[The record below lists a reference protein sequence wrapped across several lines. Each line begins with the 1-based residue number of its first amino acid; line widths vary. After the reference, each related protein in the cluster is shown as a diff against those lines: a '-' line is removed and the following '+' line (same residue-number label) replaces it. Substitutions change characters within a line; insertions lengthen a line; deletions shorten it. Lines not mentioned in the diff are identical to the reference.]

1 MRKTVIL
8 IMLIISAVTMTAGFV
23 LRRSA
28 RAMSIKVH
36 KKDLP
41 EHGLTIIGPSDPS
54 FDALLSAHLKGEP
67 NEVIDRLK
75 PFSFFVENK
84 SKQTVVAYMVQ
95 WCFTKSDGTTQ
106 CYRKSLTN
114 PRALMDG
121 DNLSED
127 MMKQSG
133 RVKPGETRFF
143 SLVASDGSGGFS
155 IPARPEELE
164 QLKRGMLPDRAELFQ
179 RYSAELSKYSDLTVS
194 IDGAF
199 FDDGTFVGPDTAGFF
214 DETKAVIGAKYDLL
228 NEIAHGLSKGK
239 SKDAIF
245 KDLEDAANQPEVR
258 LNSKSSAADYY
269 NYHKRLYADEIS
281 RSRNVLGDEKALA
294 MAQRPTKKPWRVL
307 RKKD

>member
-1 MRKTVIL
+1 
-8 IMLIISAVTMTAGFV
+8 
-23 LRRSA
+23 
-28 RAMSIKVH
+28 MSIKVH

-41 EHGLTIIGPSDPS
+41 EHSLTIIGPSDPY

-95 WCFTKSDGTTQ
+95 WCFTTPDGITQ
-106 CYRKSLTN
+106 CYRQSLSN

-133 RVKPGETRFF
+133 RIKPGATRFF
-143 SLVASDGSGGFS
+143 SLVAPDGSGGFS
-155 IPARPEELE
+155 VPARPEELE
-164 QLKRGMLPDRAELFQ
+164 QLKRGALPDRDTLFQ

-214 DETKAVIGAKYDLL
+214 DETKAQISAKYDLL
-228 NEIAHGLSKGK
+228 NEIARGLSKGK
-239 SKDAIF
+239 SKDEIF
-245 KDLEDAANQPEVR
+245 KDLVDTANQPEVR
-258 LNSKSSAADYY
+258 LNSKSAAADYY
-269 NYHKRLYADEIS
+269 NYYKRHSADEIL
-281 RSRNVLGDEKALA
+281 RSRNFVGDEKALA
-294 MAQRPTKKPWRVL
+294 IALIPTKKPWRVL
-307 RKKD
+307 RKKG